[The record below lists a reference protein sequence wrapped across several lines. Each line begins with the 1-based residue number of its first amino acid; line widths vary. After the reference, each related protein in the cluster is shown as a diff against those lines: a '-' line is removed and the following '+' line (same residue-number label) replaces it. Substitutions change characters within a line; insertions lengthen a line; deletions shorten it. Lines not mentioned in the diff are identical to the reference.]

1 MAGYVVVLN
10 GMPRSGK
17 TSIARALQGMPE
29 QVWIN
34 VGLDH
39 HIRTLPDWLSP
50 GAGLRPFAVAHAGSE
65 EERERL
71 LRIEDYVPDLYGAIY
86 ASAAAYARRGFDVVM
101 DVGHHGTYSREFTVW
116 ADCAR
121 ELDGL
126 TYLLVG
132 VQCPLDVIWERRKAT
147 WGQRRE
153 EVDEGVLAAVEQGQ
167 AHIHSDLDYDLM
179 VDTSAMTPNEC
190 ATAIL
195 SASDRS
201 STASTEP

>member
-1 MAGYVVVLN
+1 MPGSVVVLN

-17 TSIARALQGMPE
+17 TSIAKALQGMRE

-71 LRIEDYVPDLYGAIY
+71 LHIEDHVPGLYAAIY
-86 ASAAAYARRGFDVVM
+86 ASAAAYARRGFEVVM
-101 DVGHHGTYSREFTVW
+101 DVGHHGAYSREFTVW
-116 ADCAR
+116 TDCAR

-132 VQCPLDVIWERRKAT
+132 VQCPLVVIWERREAT
-147 WGQRRE
+147 WGR
-153 EVDEGVLAAVEQGQ
+153 
-167 AHIHSDLDYDLM
+167 
-179 VDTSAMTPNEC
+179 SAK
-190 ATAIL
+190 
-195 SASDRS
+195 R
-201 STASTEP
+201 